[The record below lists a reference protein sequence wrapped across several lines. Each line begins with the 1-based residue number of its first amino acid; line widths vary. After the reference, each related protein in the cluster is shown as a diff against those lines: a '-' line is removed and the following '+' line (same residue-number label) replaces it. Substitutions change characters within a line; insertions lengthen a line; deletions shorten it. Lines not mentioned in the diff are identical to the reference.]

1 MIKKIVFCL
10 ILLCCISP
18 IAFAETPS
26 DNITDIGDLNEINKN
41 IENIQS
47 GHVYDPQKN
56 YFANNSTNNNVSNE
70 TLNNNNSNESFN
82 NFTYKI
88 NDVASYINPIVRL
101 IGTNTY
107 FPSPNTNSS
116 YTPHVENPSD
126 RWFTTFNHPFTK
138 DNELYI
144 PSLAIRDLYAV
155 PRIPINL
162 INIVKKIFS

>member
-1 MIKKIVFCL
+1 
-10 ILLCCISP
+10 
-18 IAFAETPS
+18 
-26 DNITDIGDLNEINKN
+26 
-41 IENIQS
+41 
-47 GHVYDPQKN
+47 
-56 YFANNSTNNNVSNE
+56 
-70 TLNNNNSNESFN
+70 
-82 NFTYKI
+82 
-88 NDVASYINPIVRL
+88 VRL

-138 DNELYI
+138 NNELYI